1 MRFGQTGVVKRSTA
15 IRHLVEVAEAASDRM
30 QLRATD
36 IGWPLEELWVTG
48 TLLDP
53 IDELEHGSVV
63 LMINLPPDEMPW
75 LAVHPTAEWIGD
87 QLRLGKRPLWWS
99 YRPTA
104 WPPWTYRDRRVAR
117 FWSAISGLDD
127 EAIDALNTGRPTAVV
142 EPDRD
147 ELLDQLDVEL
157 PVAKA
162 HLRSILDPATGTRNG
177 EEPTA
182 TTQAPKTSSG
192 APPAPSLRSR
202 QPSTNR
208 PADRRH
214 YRALRNGHSA
224 GYRALSVRTCAAIT
238 GWVVSDIEPANSDA
252 RRRDIRTRYSDTR
265 GWPRVRQS
273 GAVPASSNPSAR
285 ERPAVRIRVW
295 PAVSWW
301 AMAGGHGRD
310 PNSD

>member
-15 IRHLVEVAEAASDRM
+15 IRHLVTVAEAASDRM

-99 YRPTA
+99 YRPTG

-162 HLRSILDPATGTRNG
+162 HLRSILDRYWDQEWRRANRHD
-177 EEPTA
+177 
-182 TTQAPKTSSG
+182 TS
-192 APPAPSLRSR
+192 L
-202 QPSTNR
+202 TFT
-208 PADRRH
+208 
-214 YRALRNGHSA
+214 SA
-224 GYRALSVRTCAAIT
+224 GVVVGLRRRRGPRSWPHRVCGQFGWGGQFGSGRASVNRIVVVRPSIRVVRLPGARSVPRTRRRAAS
-238 GWVVSDIEPANSDA
+238 GCA
-252 RRRDIRTRYSDTR
+252 RRS
-265 GWPRVRQS
+265 
-273 GAVPASSNPSAR
+273 
-285 ERPAVRIRVW
+285 
-295 PAVSWW
+295 
-301 AMAGGHGRD
+301 
-310 PNSD
+310 